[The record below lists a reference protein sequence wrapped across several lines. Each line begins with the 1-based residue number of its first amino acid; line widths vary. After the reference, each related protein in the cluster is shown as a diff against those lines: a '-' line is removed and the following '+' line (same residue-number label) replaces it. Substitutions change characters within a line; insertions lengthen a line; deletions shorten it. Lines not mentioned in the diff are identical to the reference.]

1 MDNRSLRLAVASNLA
16 LKGTAMKTVLT
27 LFVAVAAILAFALV
41 KLSQADTVRAQIGH
55 PTVKIL
61 PEKGHGSGFY
71 IGNNLIIT
79 AAHVVAEAKDGKV
92 TVKTEGGNILKG
104 EVLWSSKARDVSL
117 IRVSGTF
124 GLTPAVLSCST
135 PKIGDA
141 IHARGNPLSFEF
153 LSMWGRVAGTKREMG
168 PWLVGVPT
176 DMTILPG
183 MSGGPVFGADGRV
196 VGIAVGVIMAPAG
209 FGSMS
214 ITGATLIVPGSTI
227 CPLLGR

>member
-1 MDNRSLRLAVASNLA
+1 
-16 LKGTAMKTVLT
+16 MKTVFGIIAIVALSIIAFF
-27 LFVAVAAILAFALV
+27 LQSNAVATPVMA
-41 KLSQADTVRAQIGH
+41 GH
-55 PTVKIL
+55 PTVKIVL
-61 PEKGHGSGFY
+61 EKGHGSGFY

-79 AAHVVAEAKDGKV
+79 AAHVVVDAKDSKV
-92 TVKTEGGNILKG
+92 KVKTEGGNILKG

-124 GLTPAVLSCST
+124 GLSPAILSCAT
-135 PKIGDA
+135 PKVGDA
-141 IHARGNPLSFEF
+141 IQARGNPLSVEF
-153 LSMWGRVAGTKREMG
+153 LSMWGRVAGTQREMG
-168 PWLVGVPT
+168 PWLVGLPT

-196 VGIAVGVIMAPAG
+196 VGIAVGVLMAPAG

-214 ITGATLIVPGSTI
+214 FTGATLIVPGSTI